1 MKYLPLIWSG
11 MWRKRGRALL
21 IVLQVAIA
29 FALFGLLQGMRSGLD
44 AAVKEMDADV
54 YNVVRA
60 TGDGPL
66 PLAHFSRIQSLDG
79 VVNVQRQSFLVGTYQ
94 NPNQNVLA
102 IATDV
107 QILMK
112 DKVNVSVTPATATA
126 AMEQTRD
133 GALVGRKLAEKH
145 GWKVGD
151 RVPLQTREPQQNG
164 SRDWTFQVLGV
175 ISDPETWG
183 METYMVVNWEY
194 FNQARVAQRDTVFRY
209 IVRMRDPKQG
219 LAMAQKVDALFANSS
234 DETRTESLG
243 ATVQNSLQ
251 AVGDLNFIVRA
262 IVGAAM
268 FALLFSIATMMMQ
281 STRERTPELAVLR
294 TLGFS
299 DRRVFWILVLEAM
312 ALCIIGAALGLVIAA
327 RLIPLAE
334 QFIGALSMPWFVAA
348 IGLAIALLLAV
359 ISAALPAWWSL
370 RLQVA
375 EALSGR

>member
-11 MWRKRGRALL
+11 MWRKRGRAIL
-21 IVLQVAIA
+21 ILLQVAIA

-79 VVNVQRQSFLVGTYQ
+79 VVNVQRQSFLSGTYQ

-112 DKVNVSVTPATATA
+112 DKVDLSVAPTTAAA

-133 GALVGRKLAEKH
+133 GALVGRKLAEKY

-183 METYMVVNWEY
+183 METVLVVNWEY
-194 FNQARVAQRDTVFRY
+194 FNQARVAQRDTVARY
-209 IVRMRDPKQG
+209 IVRMGDPKQG

-359 ISAALPAWWSL
+359 ISAALPAWRSL

>member
-11 MWRKRGRALL
+11 MWRKRGRAIL
-21 IVLQVAIA
+21 ILLQVAIA
-29 FALFGLLQGMRSGLD
+29 FTLFGLLQGMRSGLD
-44 AAVKEMDADV
+44 AAIEEIDADV
-54 YNVVRA
+54 FSVFRA

-66 PLAHFSRIQSLDG
+66 PLAHFGRIQSLEG
-79 VVNVQRQSFLVGTYQ
+79 VVNVQRQSFLNGTYQ
-94 NPNQNVLA
+94 NPNQNVSA

-107 QILMK
+107 PILMR
-112 DKVNVSVTPATATA
+112 DKVGASVTPATAVA

-133 GALVGRKLAEKH
+133 GALVGQKLVDKY

-164 SRDWTFQVLGV
+164 SRDWSFQVLGIV
-175 ISDPETWG
+175 SDPETWG
-183 METYMVVNWEY
+183 METVMVINWEY
-194 FNQARVAQRDTVFRY
+194 FNQARVERRDTVARY
-209 IVRMRDPKQG
+209 IVRMRDPKQA
-219 LAMAQKVDALFANSS
+219 LTVAQQIDALFTNSP
-234 DETRTESLG
+234 DETRTESLS
-243 ATVQNSLQ
+243 ASAQNSLQ

-262 IVGAAM
+262 IVGAVM

-299 DRRVFWILVLEAM
+299 DQRVFWILVLEAI
-312 ALCIIGAALGLVIAA
+312 ALCIIGAALGLAVAA

-334 QFIGALSMPWFVAA
+334 KFVGSLSMPWPVAA
-348 IGLAIALLLAV
+348 IGLAMALFVAV
-359 ISAALPAWWSL
+359 ISAALPAWRSL